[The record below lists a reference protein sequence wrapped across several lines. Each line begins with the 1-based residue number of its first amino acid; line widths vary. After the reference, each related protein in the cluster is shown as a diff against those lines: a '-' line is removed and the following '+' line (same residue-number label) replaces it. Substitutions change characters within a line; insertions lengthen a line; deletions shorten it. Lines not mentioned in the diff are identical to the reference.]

1 VIHRALKKSFYIH
14 SYILLDFPLR
24 KPITFVVILMY
35 LQCQW
40 SIDSMCI
47 GLGFFLNDRRK
58 CTKLFAEVSRLLVE
72 RDCTCLS
79 KEIVLA
85 CRKRLYMR
93 VGRDCT
99 YCKKWVLLRLQYL
112 VRCLLNEFVLI
123 PRLFI
128 FVLANFF

>member
-1 VIHRALKKSFYIH
+1 MIHRALKKSFYIH

-40 SIDSMCI
+40 SIDSMCV
-47 GLGFFLNDRRK
+47 GLGLFGMIDVNALSYSL
-58 CTKLFAEVSRLLVE
+58 KLV
-72 RDCTCLS
+72 DCLW

-128 FVLANFF
+128 FVLANFFNRPR

>member
-1 VIHRALKKSFYIH
+1 MIHRALKKSFYIH

-72 RDCTCLS
+72 RDCTCLW

-85 CRKRLYMR
+85 CRKRLYLL
-93 VGRDCT
+93 VERDCT
-99 YCKKWVLLRLQYL
+99 CVS
-112 VRCLLNEFVLI
+112 EEIVLI
-123 PRLFI
+123 ARSGSSYVYSI
-128 FVLANFF
+128 

>member
-1 VIHRALKKSFYIH
+1 MIHRALKKSFYIH

-40 SIDSMCI
+40 SIDSMCV
-47 GLGFFLNDRRK
+47 GLGLFGMIDVNALSYSL
-58 CTKLFAEVSRLLVE
+58 KLV
-72 RDCTCLS
+72 DCLW

-99 YCKKWVLLRLQYL
+99 YCKMWVLLRLQYL

-128 FVLANFF
+128 FVLANFFNRPR